1 MSKML
6 IIRQGMCYHR
16 GEEEERWSRVAWH
29 APMPSDH
36 PRQALTHLER
46 TPDIDQ
52 YSGVAWGS
60 HRALDDVSLH
70 IASHC
75 FAPGARGKETTDE
88 EFHSW

>member
-1 MSKML
+1 ML
-6 IIRQGMCYHR
+6 IIRRRMCYHR
-16 GEEEERWSRVAWH
+16 GEEEQRWSGVAWH
-29 APMPSDH
+29 TPDH

-60 HRALDDVSLH
+60 HRALDDVSFH

-75 FAPGARGKETTDE
+75 FALVDHAEGGLR
-88 EFHSW
+88 